1 MPAPTRHLALPKHRL
16 VLPPRRLPAPTR
28 RLFAPSRRLLAA
40 FAALTS
46 AALLLTACGSGS
58 PGSSGASGA
67 RAAAGSDA
75 IPTTDVV
82 SRIAKDPA
90 AAKLLPSGVTHLT
103 VAVAVGGTPPGTTYL
118 ADGTTLTGQDV
129 DITQAAAKVLG
140 IKLKIEQ
147 ASFEA
152 ILPALESGKYD
163 FGASNFG
170 VTDERR
176 RTIDFVTY
184 VNDGQG
190 FVTRKDS
197 ELAKITD
204 LRQLCGLN
212 VATGAGTTFEATLE
226 QNKHVCVDAGKK
238 AYHVQTY
245 AEQSAIWSSIQQGR
259 SDVVMSTI
267 NGLRYA
273 VAHQPGLRFLNEY
286 HRLDVG
292 FAFKKGTPLAPAFR
306 AAVNRI
312 IADGTYARILKK
324 WGTTGSAISTSRI
337 SPPELKN

>member
-1 MPAPTRHLALPKHRL
+1 MRTPTR
-16 VLPPRRLPAPTR
+16 TR
-28 RLFAPSRRLLAA
+28 RRVFAP
-40 FAALTS
+40 FALITS

-58 PGSSGASGA
+58 DDPAD
-67 RAAAGSDA
+67 AAGTSAKADK

-82 SRIAKDPA
+82 SGIAKDEA
-90 AAKLLPSGVTHLT
+90 AARLLPAGTRSLT
-103 VAVAVGGTPPGTTYL
+103 VAISVGGTPPGTTYL
-118 ADGTTLTGQDV
+118 ADGKTLTGQDV
-129 DITQAAAKVLG
+129 DFADAVAKVLG
-140 IKLKIEQ
+140 IGLKTEQ

-152 ILPALESGKYD
+152 ILPALDSGKYD

-184 VNDGQG
+184 INDGQG
-190 FVTRKDS
+190 FATREDS
-197 ELAKITD
+197 KLAKVTD

-226 QNKHVCVDAGKK
+226 ENKKVCTAAGKK
-238 AYHVQTY
+238 PYGIQTY
-245 AEQSAIWSSIQQGR
+245 SEQGAIWSSLQQGR

-273 VAHQPGLRFLNEY
+273 VAHQQGVKFLNEY

-292 FAFKKGTPLAPAFR
+292 FAFKKGTKLAPAFQ
-306 AAVNRI
+306 AAVNKL
-312 IADGTYARILKK
+312 IADGTYTKILKK
-324 WGTTGSAISTSRI
+324 WGTTGSAIEKSQI

>member
-1 MPAPTRHLALPKHRL
+1 MRTPTRTRYRHFTPFALI
-16 VLPPRRLPAPTR
+16 
-28 RLFAPSRRLLAA
+28 
-40 FAALTS
+40 TS

-58 PGSSGASGA
+58 DDASGTTA
-67 RAAAGSDA
+67 NAAAAKADK

-82 SRIAKDPA
+82 SAIPKDA
-90 AAKLLPSGVTHLT
+90 AAAELLPSGVTSLT

-118 ADGTTLTGQDV
+118 DDGKTLTGQDV
-129 DITQAAAKVLG
+129 DFADAVAKVLG
-140 IKLKIEQ
+140 IKLKTEQ

-152 ILPALESGKYD
+152 ILPALDSGKYD

-184 VNDGQG
+184 INDGQG
-190 FVTRKDS
+190 FATRNDS
-197 ELAKITD
+197 KLGKITD
-204 LRQLCGLN
+204 LKQLCGLN

-226 QNKHVCVDAGKK
+226 ENKKVCTDAGKK
-238 AYHVQTY
+238 AYSVQTY
-245 AEQSAIWSSIQQGR
+245 SESGAIWSSLQQGR

-273 VAHQPGLRFLNEY
+273 VAQQTGVKFLNEF

-292 FAFKKGTPLAPAFR
+292 FAFKKGTKLAPAFQ
-306 AAVNRI
+306 AAVNKL
-312 IADGTYARILKK
+312 IADGTYDKILKK
-324 WGTTGSAISTSRI
+324 WGTTGSAIAKSQI